1 MNGGKGKGKFGKFM
15 SMAKGASETGMS
27 AYSSASEMAGE
38 MGANF
43 EGMDSVIENIT
54 EMKEMLQ
61 TTVSEGEAVR
71 NVLETATEEIAA
83 MRQALESS
91 SEEMVAVKEEVA
103 SVKDEVVSVKDEV
116 ASVKEEVA
124 SAKSKTIAAVNE
136 IKELLASMQAL
147 LTGEEE

>member
-15 SMAKGASETGMS
+15 SMAKDASESGMS
-27 AYSSASEMAGE
+27 AYSSAEEAAGE
-38 MGANF
+38 MGASF
-43 EGMDSVIENIT
+43 KGMDSVIENIT

-71 NVLETATEEIAA
+71 NVLDTATEEIVA

-91 SEEMVAVKEEVA
+91 SEEMVEIKEEVA
-103 SVKDEVVSVKDEV
+103 SVKN
-116 ASVKEEVA
+116 EVA
-124 SAKSKTIAAVNE
+124 SAKSETIAAVNE

-147 LTGEEE
+147 LAGEEE